1 MRSAGVE
8 SQRRPCDSMTSNA
21 TRKRAAATA
30 GGGALAGVRASRVVN
45 ETAVKEKPFL
55 TSSVIDRPTSV
66 PKLLGRI
73 KTRIKVSQQLQLS
86 GAAGA
91 RARTPLANAFHAAA
105 VSPRAAG
112 SDSEQ
117 GNSTPRAYH

>member
-21 TRKRAAATA
+21 TRKRGGD
-30 GGGALAGVRASRVVN
+30 GGGGGLAGVRASRVVN

-66 PKLLGRI
+66 PKLLERI
-73 KTRIKVSQQLQLS
+73 KTRIKASQQLQLS

-91 RARTPLANAFHAAA
+91 RARTPLANASHAAA